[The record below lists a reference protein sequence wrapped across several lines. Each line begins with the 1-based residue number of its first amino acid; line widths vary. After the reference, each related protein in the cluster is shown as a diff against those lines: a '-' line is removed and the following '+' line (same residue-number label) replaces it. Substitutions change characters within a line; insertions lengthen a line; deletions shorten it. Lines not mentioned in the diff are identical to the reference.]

1 MADDIEGAGSAFSFH
16 GNWREYAGIAF
27 PNLLL
32 TIVTLG
38 IYRFW
43 GTTRARR
50 YLWGH
55 SHFIGDPLEWTGTG
69 KELFVGFLLALV
81 LLGLPI
87 LVLQFGVQAMIL
99 RGHIGMAFLVGLI
112 AYTVLIYVIGLAR
125 FRALRYRLSRSYWR
139 GIRGGS
145 DDQGFDYAISA
156 LWKPIVGSLALG
168 LMIPWSMVSL
178 WNERWRL
185 MSFGPL
191 PFSADASWRPIMGR
205 YLLFYLLPV
214 AGCFGMVGISAV
226 AIASGAQG
234 GSAPALMGI
243 IIGAIAGYAALGAIA
258 IAYYAAFFREAVGTL
273 ELGDLCF
280 SFTARTMDWVKLI
293 LGHIGLVIV
302 TLGIGYIFLA
312 YRNWAFLMRH
322 MEATGEIS
330 LSGLTQSETRMP
342 TQGEGLLDALDVGA
356 F

>member
-1 MADDIEGAGSAFSFH
+1 MTDTIEGGGSAFSFH
-16 GNWREYAGIAF
+16 GSWREYAGIAF

-43 GTTRARR
+43 ATTRTRH
-50 YLWGH
+50 YLWSH
-55 SHFIGDPLEWTGTG
+55 SRFIGDQLEWTGTG
-69 KELFVGFLLALV
+69 KELFVGFLLALM

-87 LVLQFGVQAMIL
+87 LTLQFGVQAMIL
-99 RGHIGMAFLVGLI
+99 RGHVGMAILTSLI
-112 AYTVLIYVIGLAR
+112 AYAALIYVIGLAR

-145 DDQGFDYAISA
+145 DDQGFGYAVSA
-156 LWKPIVGSLALG
+156 MWKPVVGAFALG

-191 PFSADASWRPIMGR
+191 SFSADASSGPIMGR

-214 AGCFGMVGISAV
+214 AGCISAV
-226 AIASGAQG
+226 GLGMASIANGGHGPGAAAF
-234 GSAPALMGI
+234 GSI
-243 IIGAIAGYAALGAIA
+243 VIGAIAAYAALGVIA
-258 IAYYAAFFREAVGTL
+258 IAYYAAFFREAVGSL
-273 ELGDLCF
+273 ELGELRF
-280 SFTARTMDWVKLI
+280 RFTARTMDWVKLI

-312 YRNWAFLMRH
+312 YRNWAFFMRH
-322 MEATGEIS
+322 MEASGEIS